1 MQLSVTTQGDL
12 RAQVRAEIVEM
23 ERAVKEAV
31 RTAGDILRE
40 RIAQDVRSNFGRR
53 NDRGRSSA
61 EGFARSWRSRT
72 FPANQPSMNAASIVW
87 SKAPLLA
94 HAFDEAALIT
104 VSRAKYLCIPSQFNL
119 AGGKRRTAGT
129 VGSRNYWQGV
139 KVKPAEMVALGKAKP
154 SKAFI
159 RSSGNGW
166 KTWFL
171 KVEERRV
178 GVRGTRRAFA
188 GGVQV
193 GGRSRFG
200 ANRLIGRGYVPMFYL
215 KKQVKMPKLLDL
227 EARSIEALRNLDRLI
242 DVFMEQGSGFL
253 KAA

>member
-1 MQLSVTTQGDL
+1 MQISVTTQGDL
-12 RAQVRAEIVEM
+12 RAQVRTEIVEM

-40 RIAQDVRSNFGRR
+40 RIAQDVRTNFGRR

-72 FPANQPSMNAASIVW
+72 YPANQPSMNAASIVW
-87 SKAPLLA
+87 SRAPLLA

-104 VSRAKYLCIPSQFNL
+104 HRGGKMLAIPSQFNL
-119 AGGKRRTAGT
+119 KGGRRRTAGMT
-129 VGSRNYWQGV
+129 GARNYWAGV
-139 KVKPAEMVALGKAKP
+139 KVTPDQMVQLMKAKP
-154 SKAFI
+154 SRAFF
-159 RSSGNGW
+159 RASGNGW
-166 KTWFL
+166 ITWFA
-171 KVEERRV
+171 KVGEQRT

-200 ANRLIGRGYVPMFYL
+200 ANRLIARGYVPMFFL
-215 KKQVKMPKLLDL
+215 RKAVKMPKLLDL
-227 EARSIEALRNLDRLI
+227 EARATEALRNLDSLI
-242 DVFMEQGSGFL
+242 DVYLETGSGR
-253 KAA
+253 AAA